1 MLKKNSIDTKISQD
15 YFLIKNQLGIS
26 VSTDSSSK
34 TIRILPP
41 QLTAQNLAKFMGVAN
56 CCWVLEDF
64 HKVPESERTKLS
76 QIMKIF
82 MDMADIYKNLKIVA
96 IGAVDTARQVV
107 EYDGE
112 MRNRVAEIH
121 IPLMSPEE
129 VSRIITKG
137 GGLLNIDFDQSIIKG
152 ISNYANGLA
161 SVCHHLC
168 LNICSSQDIYETLP
182 SKHIVND
189 AELNAALNLYMD
201 EASDTLKKAFEKAFK
216 QERTKKF
223 DNAKLILKA
232 LSEIPQEG
240 ALRAERYQKIIV
252 NEPNYP
258 QGNLTSFLK
267 KLCSYE
273 SDSLIK
279 CDSNSGKYSFND
291 PLYRSFAIVLF
302 SKDSPKYSGDK
313 NIEKTVQALQDITNM
328 INMRLKNQLLIDILK
343 QDKSK

>member
-1 MLKKNSIDTKISQD
+1 MEKHLVRDVFTPSTPARLTFVERESVNHRLVNALQTPGKQIVVYGHSGCGKTTLLVNKLHQLYENHITSRCMIGMSIDQIILDAFDQLDPFYTTEKGVVKKNSIDTKISQD

-201 EASDTLKKAFEKAFK
+201 GHQTL
-216 QERTKKF
+216 
-223 DNAKLILKA
+223 
-232 LSEIPQEG
+232 
-240 ALRAERYQKIIV
+240 
-252 NEPNYP
+252 
-258 QGNLTSFLK
+258 
-267 KLCSYE
+267 
-273 SDSLIK
+273 
-279 CDSNSGKYSFND
+279 
-291 PLYRSFAIVLF
+291 
-302 SKDSPKYSGDK
+302 
-313 NIEKTVQALQDITNM
+313 
-328 INMRLKNQLLIDILK
+328 
-343 QDKSK
+343 